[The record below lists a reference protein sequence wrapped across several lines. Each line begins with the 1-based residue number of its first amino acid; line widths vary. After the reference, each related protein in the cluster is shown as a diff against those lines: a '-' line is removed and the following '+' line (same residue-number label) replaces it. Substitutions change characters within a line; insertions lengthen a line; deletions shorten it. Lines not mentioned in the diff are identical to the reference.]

1 MCKIIGGSG
10 RREGKT
16 VPKKIYMEN
25 RPKSSNR
32 KGKICKILGRTGRR
46 EGKTVPK
53 KIYMENRPKSSNK
66 KGNVCK
72 ICKVLGG
79 SGRRA

>member
-16 VPKKIYMEN
+16 VPKKIYMGN
-25 RPKSSNR
+25 SPKSSNK
-32 KGKICKILGRTGRR
+32 KGKICKILGRNGRR
-46 EGKTVPK
+46 EKKTVPK
-53 KIYMENRPKSSNK
+53 KIYMKNRPKSPNK